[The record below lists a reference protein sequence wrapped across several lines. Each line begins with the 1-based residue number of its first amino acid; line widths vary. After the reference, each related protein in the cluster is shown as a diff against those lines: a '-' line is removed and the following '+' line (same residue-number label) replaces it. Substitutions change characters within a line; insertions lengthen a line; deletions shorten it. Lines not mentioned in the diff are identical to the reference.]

1 MVDDFDK
8 KKKKPTVF
16 KRQQGRCTRE
26 FTVMFIV
33 IITVCTRPFQISAR
47 QNTRGE
53 KYVCVWGDGDAHVI

>member
-1 MVDDFDK
+1 MVDDFD

-53 KYVCVWGDGDAHVI
+53 KYVCVCGGVEMHM